1 MSQIGPSVTPSSLT
15 EGLPISNLTLL
26 ILLLIPCVVL
36 LLLFNC
42 VILGYKLLIFAKR
55 KRGRR
60 RLSSESTLLQSTL
73 STQQRITR
81 ISEVPSFS
89 NQNGKRNFI
98 SVSEP
103 MLAPPVTSSLTS
115 SKERAGTGQRFRLMR
130 PDGATRGG
138 SGSLR
143 APSTILATMST
154 TGSTTRADLPRR
166 SGMHTKGSLDWR
178 RSAPNLLQSSDSEM
192 DRPNRVPPN
201 SPVFSAPPS
210 GQGTSNLRAMR
221 RSSTMELLNEIKNTA
236 ANSLDLTKMGYEY
249 ASSIPQESS
258 CFVASANSSIVGP
271 GLDSDFGASAG
282 ISLRILS
289 ADSDGFSSAIL
300 GSGLEW
306 DYYDPCYVRQNHV
319 PKHMHHMPTV
329 TTKQY
334 WV

>member
-1 MSQIGPSVTPSSLT
+1 MSQTGPSVTPSTFT
-15 EGLPISNLTLL
+15 EGLPISSLTLL

-36 LLLFNC
+36 LLLLNC
-42 VILGYKLLIFAKR
+42 VILGYKVLILAER

-81 ISEVPSFS
+81 ISVPSFS
-89 NQNGKRNFI
+89 NKNGKSNFI

-115 SKERAGTGQRFRLMR
+115 SKERASTGQRIRIMR
-130 PDGATRGG
+130 PDGATGG
-138 SGSLR
+138 RSESLR
-143 APSTILATMST
+143 APSTIRATMST

-166 SGMHTKGSLDWR
+166 TCMYTKSAVDWR
-178 RSAPNLLQSSDSEM
+178 RSAPVLLQSSDSET

-201 SPVFSAPPS
+201 SPEFSAPPL
-210 GQGTSNLRAMR
+210 GGTSRSMR
-221 RSSTMELLNEIKNTA
+221 RSSTMELLNETKNTGVYA
-236 ANSLDLTKMGYEY
+236 VDSMKLEYEY
-249 ASSIPQESS
+249 ASSVPQESS
-258 CFVASANSSIVGP
+258 CFIASANSSIVGP

-289 ADSDGFSSAIL
+289 SDSDGLSNAI
-300 GSGLEW
+300 LEW
-306 DYYDPCYVRQNHV
+306 DYYDPSYVRQNHV
-319 PKHMHHMPTV
+319 PKHLHHMPTV

>member
-1 MSQIGPSVTPSSLT
+1 MSQMGPSATPSTLT
-15 EGLPISNLTLL
+15 EGLPISSLTLL

-36 LLLFNC
+36 LLLLNC
-42 VILGYKLLIFAKR
+42 MILGYKLLVLYKR
-55 KRGRR
+55 KRRRR

-73 STQQRITR
+73 STRQRVTK
-81 ISEVPSFS
+81 ISGIPSFS
-89 NQNGKRNFI
+89 NKNEKRNFI
-98 SVSEP
+98 SISEP
-103 MLAPPVTSSLTS
+103 MLAQPVSSSLTS
-115 SKERAGTGQRFRLMR
+115 SKERAATGQRIRILR
-130 PDGATRGG
+130 PDGATGG
-138 SGSLR
+138 AIESLA

-166 SGMHTKGSLDWR
+166 SRLYTKSSSGWR
-178 RSAPNLLQSSDSEM
+178 RSAPVLLQSSDSDT
-192 DRPNRVPPN
+192 DRPNTVPPN
-201 SPVFSAPPS
+201 SPELNAPQS
-210 GQGTSNLRAMR
+210 VGTSNLGPMR
-221 RSSTMELLNEIKNTA
+221 RSSTMELQDEMKNMGV
-236 ANSLDLTKMGYEY
+236 NSLDTVKLEYEY

-289 ADSDGFSSAIL
+289 SDSDGFTNAIL